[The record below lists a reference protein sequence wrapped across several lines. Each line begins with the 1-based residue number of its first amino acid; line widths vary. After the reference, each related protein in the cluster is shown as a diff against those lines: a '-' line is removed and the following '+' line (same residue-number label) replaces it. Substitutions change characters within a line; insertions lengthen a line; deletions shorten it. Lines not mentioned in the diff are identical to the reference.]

1 MSETELRRRNIYK
14 MKSWTAVTPVTFSS
28 YRQEEKCNHYISLS
42 FDYLCNLWYILKAL
56 GVFIGRPPELYKCIS
71 VHRV

>member
-1 MSETELRRRNIYK
+1 MSETELMRRNVYK
-14 MKSWTAVTPVTFSS
+14 MKSWTAVTPVSFSS
-28 YRQEEKCNHYISLS
+28 SRQEEKCNHCISLS
-42 FDYLCNLWYILKAL
+42 FDYLCNLCYIPKAL